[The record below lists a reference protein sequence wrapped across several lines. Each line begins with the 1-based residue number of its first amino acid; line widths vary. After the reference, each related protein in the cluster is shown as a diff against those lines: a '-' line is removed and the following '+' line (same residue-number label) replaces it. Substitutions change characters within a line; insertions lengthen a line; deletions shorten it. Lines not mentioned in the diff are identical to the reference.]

1 MAYHYTKFLL
11 KYEQQCLP
19 AINYIV
25 ENKIKLPV
33 LAGSNLNVKDL
44 VKYHSAFMTFA
55 KKHPT
60 LDENQ
65 VIFDLF
71 FKGLGPKFWEALEE
85 NYFKNTLNM
94 QNIIEACTLALN
106 QNPYLLIYM
115 EWPSYCFQRYYDK
128 FIMCQHKCKTTQMD
142 IPVKSFIDGI
152 DRNRPYRN
160 PKLVKA
166 LTDVYQNGTLTME
179 NAVEK
184 CREIIDEDPCILQYY
199 NSWNDTLQS
208 YTERFLQHQR
218 KSGKS
223 MNEICRSYIDGFQ
236 PAEEMLHARLVKKFP
251 SGTNIASLNII
262 EKSILEI
269 IGNNKDLFELCKF
282 DTENFSISKCQSET
296 TTTKPTVALDCFHGS
311 RCLAC
316 AAKGNIQSLREYY
329 DINETDLN
337 EAVLI
342 ALQCSKNVSTGD
354 AKGDTSQR
362 PNEVETCSRGKEQSA
377 LVLNSEIIDTNDN
390 IAMSVVSGTNGKECN
405 IDTND
410 NIINGSKSKT
420 NTNAKSSFSSDTNEN
435 SDDDNSSNTN
445 DAQHTLKKCESKHN
459 SVSPEKKNIEMK
471 KQISDNGKSRQKR
484 KTAKGN
490 INETELNEEV
500 PNALQCSKNVSTGDA
515 KGANTNAKSSFMKT
529 CLKKKSEAKSMQ
541 EISGNAKKKRK
552 HVVKPLPQLFIDE
565 EEKIYAMLATRDT
578 GNYVKKKI
586 FFEDFSRDLYNGILR
601 RVHGIGKKWSKDDRL
616 EVKGRLLAA
625 NNYAKVKALAIKA
638 TERDVQ
644 KV

>member
-1 MAYHYTKFLL
+1 MVYHYTKFLR

-19 AINYIV
+19 AINYIA
-25 ENKIKLPV
+25 ENNIELPV

-94 QNIIEACTLALN
+94 QNIIAQCTSALK

-115 EWPSYCFQRYYDK
+115 EWPIYCFQRYYDK

-199 NSWNDTLQS
+199 SFQDTLQS

-262 EKSILEI
+262 EKSILGI
-269 IGNNKDLFELCKF
+269 IRNEKDLFELCQF

-316 AAKGNIQSLREYY
+316 DAKGDIQSLSEYY
-329 DINETDLN
+329 DINET
-337 EAVLI
+337 
-342 ALQCSKNVSTGD
+342 
-354 AKGDTSQR
+354 
-362 PNEVETCSRGKEQSA
+362 
-377 LVLNSEIIDTNDN
+377 
-390 IAMSVVSGTNGKECN
+390 
-405 IDTND
+405 
-410 NIINGSKSKT
+410 
-420 NTNAKSSFSSDTNEN
+420 
-435 SDDDNSSNTN
+435 
-445 DAQHTLKKCESKHN
+445 
-459 SVSPEKKNIEMK
+459 
-471 KQISDNGKSRQKR
+471 
-484 KTAKGN
+484 
-490 INETELNEEV
+490 ELNEKV
-500 PNALQCSKNVSTGDA
+500 LNALQCSKNVSTGDA
-515 KGANTNAKSSFMKT
+515 KGANTNAKSSFMKA
-529 CLKKKSEAKSMQ
+529 CLKKESEAKSMQ

-552 HVVKPLPQLFIDE
+552 RVKELQ
-565 EEKIYAMLATRDT
+565 
-578 GNYVKKKI
+578 
-586 FFEDFSRDLYNGILR
+586 SRA
-601 RVHGIGKKWSKDDRL
+601 HF
-616 EVKGRLLAA
+616 
-625 NNYAKVKALAIKA
+625 
-638 TERDVQ
+638 
-644 KV
+644 

>member
-1 MAYHYTKFLL
+1 MVYHYTKFLR

-19 AINYIV
+19 AINYIA
-25 ENKIKLPV
+25 ENNIELPV

-94 QNIIEACTLALN
+94 QNIIAQCTSALK

-115 EWPSYCFQRYYDK
+115 EWPIYCFQRYYDK

-199 NSWNDTLQS
+199 SFQDTLQS

-262 EKSILEI
+262 EKSILGI
-269 IGNNKDLFELCKF
+269 IRNEKDLFELCQF

-316 AAKGNIQSLREYY
+316 DAKGDIQSLSEYY
-329 DINETDLN
+329 DINET
-337 EAVLI
+337 
-342 ALQCSKNVSTGD
+342 
-354 AKGDTSQR
+354 
-362 PNEVETCSRGKEQSA
+362 
-377 LVLNSEIIDTNDN
+377 
-390 IAMSVVSGTNGKECN
+390 
-405 IDTND
+405 
-410 NIINGSKSKT
+410 
-420 NTNAKSSFSSDTNEN
+420 
-435 SDDDNSSNTN
+435 
-445 DAQHTLKKCESKHN
+445 
-459 SVSPEKKNIEMK
+459 
-471 KQISDNGKSRQKR
+471 
-484 KTAKGN
+484 
-490 INETELNEEV
+490 ELNEKV
-500 PNALQCSKNVSTGDA
+500 LNALQCSKNVSTGDA
-515 KGANTNAKSSFMKT
+515 KGATIQRSKEVEPCSRGKKHQHT
-529 CLKKKSEAKSMQ
+529 LKKCESEHNSVSPEKKNIVMKKQISDKGKSRQ
-541 EISGNAKKKRK
+541 KRK
-552 HVVKPLPQLFIDE
+552 T
-565 EEKIYAMLATRDT
+565 A
-578 GNYVKKKI
+578 
-586 FFEDFSRDLYNGILR
+586 
-601 RVHGIGKKWSKDDRL
+601 
-616 EVKGRLLAA
+616 
-625 NNYAKVKALAIKA
+625 
-638 TERDVQ
+638 
-644 KV
+644 

>member
-1 MAYHYTKFLL
+1 MVYHYTKFLR

-19 AINYIV
+19 AINYIA
-25 ENKIKLPV
+25 ENNIELPV

-85 NYFKNTLNM
+85 NYFKNMLNM
-94 QNIIEACTLALN
+94 QNIVEACTLALD

-115 EWPSYCFQRYYDK
+115 ERPIYCFQRYYDK

-199 NSWNDTLQS
+199 YGSKDTLQA
-208 YTERFLQHQR
+208 YTRRFLQHR
-218 KSGKS
+218 MKSEKS

-262 EKSILEI
+262 EKSILGI
-269 IGNNKDLFELCKF
+269 IRNEKDLFELCQF

-316 AAKGNIQSLREYY
+316 DAKGDIQSLSEYY
-329 DINETDLN
+329 DINETELN
-337 EAVLI
+337 EKVLN

-354 AKGDTSQR
+354 AKGATSQR
-362 PNEVETCSRGKEQSA
+362 SKEVEPCSRGKKLSA
-377 LVLNSEIIDTNDN
+377 LVLNSKKIDINDN
-390 IAMSVVSGTNGKECN
+390 IVMSGTNGKERN
-405 IDTND
+405 IVTND

-445 DAQHTLKKCESKHN
+445 DAKRATSQQSNEVEPCSRGKKQSALVLNSEIIETNTKSSFSSDTNENSDDDNSSNTNDAKGATSQRSKCESKHN

-471 KQISDNGKSRQKR
+471 KQISNNGNSRKKR
-484 KTAKGN
+484 KTVKN
-490 INETELNEEV
+490 IRIYDGKKQALCTKHKKLNEYEWYEI
-500 PNALQCSKNVSTGDA
+500 NSLHHER
-515 KGANTNAKSSFMKT
+515 
-529 CLKKKSEAKSMQ
+529 LKF
-541 EISGNAKKKRK
+541 
-552 HVVKPLPQLFIDE
+552 L
-565 EEKIYAMLATRDT
+565 
-578 GNYVKKKI
+578 
-586 FFEDFSRDLYNGILR
+586 LR
-601 RVHGIGKKWSKDDRL
+601 NIGKKFDNNKKAHTEDLVKDVENNWEKLQKYYDSYEGVCKYPA
-616 EVKGRLLAA
+616 EV
-625 NNYAKVKALAIKA
+625 
-638 TERDVQ
+638 
-644 KV
+644 

>member
-1 MAYHYTKFLL
+1 MVYHYTKFLR

-19 AINYIV
+19 AINYIA
-25 ENKIKLPV
+25 ENNIELPV
-33 LAGSNLNVKDL
+33 LAGINLNVKDL

-85 NYFKNTLNM
+85 NYFKNMLNM
-94 QNIIEACTLALN
+94 QNIVEACTLALD

-115 EWPSYCFQRYYDK
+115 ERPIYCFQRYYDK
-128 FIMCQHKCKTTQMD
+128 FIMCQYKCKTTQMD

-199 NSWNDTLQS
+199 YGSKDTLQA
-208 YTERFLQHQR
+208 YTRRFLQHR
-218 KSGKS
+218 MKSEKS

-262 EKSILEI
+262 EKSILGI
-269 IGNNKDLFELCKF
+269 IRNEKDLFELCQF

-296 TTTKPTVALDCFHGS
+296 TTTKATVALDCFYGFRRAQH
-311 RCLAC
+311 CLAC
-316 AAKGNIQSLREYY
+316 AAKGDIQSLSEYY
-329 DINETDLN
+329 DINETELN
-337 EAVLI
+337 EKVLN

-354 AKGDTSQR
+354 AKGATSQR
-362 PNEVETCSRGKEQSA
+362 SKEVEPCSRGKKLSA
-377 LVLNSEIIDTNDN
+377 LVLNSKKIDINDN
-390 IAMSVVSGTNGKECN
+390 IVMSGTNGKERN
-405 IDTND
+405 IVTND

-445 DAQHTLKKCESKHN
+445 DAKGATSQRSKCESKHN

-471 KQISDNGKSRQKR
+471 KQISNNGNSRKKR
-484 KTAKGN
+484 KTVKN
-490 INETELNEEV
+490 IRIYDGKKQALCTKHKKLNEYEWYEI
-500 PNALQCSKNVSTGDA
+500 NSLHHER
-515 KGANTNAKSSFMKT
+515 
-529 CLKKKSEAKSMQ
+529 LKF
-541 EISGNAKKKRK
+541 
-552 HVVKPLPQLFIDE
+552 L
-565 EEKIYAMLATRDT
+565 
-578 GNYVKKKI
+578 
-586 FFEDFSRDLYNGILR
+586 LR
-601 RVHGIGKKWSKDDRL
+601 NIGKKFDNNKKAHTEDLVKDVENNWEKLQKYYDSYEGVCKYPA
-616 EVKGRLLAA
+616 EV
-625 NNYAKVKALAIKA
+625 
-638 TERDVQ
+638 
-644 KV
+644 